1 MDLGGSTAGK
11 FVVFVFLPVRKY
23 SSSSGVFT
31 LLLFQLSAR
40 QPHDRSLIVR
50 REGGADEGV
59 GGRRQRVELISF
71 SLFRGAFL
79 GAGNKRGGREAG
91 GIASPSQ
98 IRRSHVGTISP
109 EKKVA
114 VELS

>member
-1 MDLGGSTAGK
+1 MYLGGSTAGK

-40 QPHDRSLIVR
+40 QPHDRSLIVLK
-50 REGGADEGV
+50 GGAEGV

-71 SLFRGAFL
+71 SLFSEVHFWGLEIKEA
-79 GAGNKRGGREAG
+79 GGRQG

-109 EKKVA
+109 EKR
-114 VELS
+114 